1 MQTLKAQV
9 NLHKHVAWSG
19 PHTCHKMWTKIC
31 EIRQNFKRD
40 LTKFRDIFIT
50 LELSQYS
57 LKSFFPAFR
66 SLWKPE
72 SVDLCLFLYKICCGL
87 KILWDL
93 IFLWELPSRCA
104 KFCEILS
111 HSVRY
116 GIYGTTF
123 TDCRFSLL
131 FPRIL
136 YKADSKEKGQCTG
149 CLGLHIFLT
158 LSTLGYNFRRWH
170 FGIIFFPRKQILT
183 FHANCLQWT

>member
-1 MQTLKAQV
+1 MRSEA
-9 NLHKHVAWSG
+9 
-19 PHTCHKMWTKIC
+19 C
-31 EIRQNFKRD
+31 ESQN
-40 LTKFRDIFIT
+40 
-50 LELSQYS
+50 
-57 LKSFFPAFR
+57 
-66 SLWKPE
+66 
-72 SVDLCLFLYKICCGL
+72 SVDLCLFLYKICC
-87 KILWDL
+87 
-93 IFLWELPSRCA
+93 ELVW
-104 KFCEILS
+104 KFCEIWSFYGNCLPGVPNSVILS

-183 FHANCLQWT
+183 FHANCLQWTQFERNVKSFFWEQNKNKKNA